1 MSSSPPR
8 MPAASLE
15 RKGFQTRYSVLVV
28 VSAVSPLVVVV
39 GVAVAGVSMEMRF
52 SP

>member
-1 MSSSPPR
+1 

-15 RKGFQTRYSVLVV
+15 RKGFQTRYSVLV
-28 VSAVSPLVVVV
+28 AMGAESPFVAASPPVM
-39 GVAVAGVSMEMRF
+39 GVGVSMLMRF

>member
-1 MSSSPPR
+1 

-28 VSAVSPLVVVV
+28 EGASPLTALSLETVV
-39 GVAVAGVSMEMRF
+39 GVSMLMRF

>member
-1 MSSSPPR
+1 
-8 MPAASLE
+8 MPAASFE

-28 VSAVSPLVVVV
+28 MGAMSPLASPVVVV
-39 GVAVAGVSMEMRF
+39 GVSMEMRF